1 MVALGK
7 FYAQGRGGLP
17 RSPDRARKW
26 FQRAV
31 KEGSEEAQ
39 ACLEALEKSE
49 PKRAKSS
56 ASTAQPAQPK
66 AGPTKAEKRKT
77 SLFRRLFGGGR

>member
-1 MVALGK
+1 M
-7 FYAQGRGGLP
+7 
-17 RSPDRARKW
+17 
-26 FQRAV
+26 

-49 PKRAKSS
+49 PKRAKPS

-66 AGPTKAEKRKT
+66 AEPPKAEKRKT
-77 SLFRRLFGGGR
+77 SLFRRLFGGDR